1 MELLTPDPSSR
12 DRAGLRGRA
21 PKTSTSLS
29 EGSGPLPSPIAGD
42 TYNPRPMDDKAMV
55 DLLERVGNLF
65 TSSLDVKVNIDFTLR
80 ALSQLVECD
89 SETVFLLDDEESR
102 LSAMVTYPYTEQVA
116 SVASF
121 GLGEGI
127 VGWSVAERKAARVS
141 DATTDPRFKT
151 LASGTTP
158 KSVMVMPLE
167 SPNRV
172 VGALTLGRKKV
183 KPFTDLEQALV
194 RVIANQ
200 AAISLDNAALH
211 ASAQRQLQEIA
222 LQKHELE
229 VANAQIRENSRLKSE
244 FLANMSHELRTPLNS
259 ILGFSEILK
268 DNLAGKMSPQQEQD
282 CLENIHSSG
291 RHLLGLVNDVLDLS
305 KIEAGRLELQYEEFQ
320 VGTCISEVLTVV
332 RPLAER
338 AAVNLV
344 VELDNESAL
353 LRADK
358 GKLKQILYNLL
369 SNAIKFTPEGGQ
381 AVVKT
386 RTRPRAGQLML
397 QVKDSG
403 IGIDPDH
410 HEQIFSEFFQV
421 QAAADRQFEGT
432 GLGLA
437 LVKRLVGLHGG
448 TIKVDSQLGRGAT
461 FTVTLPLRGL
471 RPDGQLRNKILVI
484 EDNPSSLE
492 LSTLVLR
499 GQGFK
504 VDTASDGQ
512 EGLQMAKAHPYDL
525 ILMDIQLPGIDGLT
539 VTRLLKADPRTAKT
553 TIVALSARAMLGDE
567 REALEAGCSGY
578 ITKPIEV
585 KSFLNTVTEYLEA
598 QGA

>member
-1 MELLTPDPSSR
+1 
-12 DRAGLRGRA
+12 
-21 PKTSTSLS
+21 
-29 EGSGPLPSPIAGD
+29 
-42 TYNPRPMDDKAMV
+42 MDDKVMV

-65 TSSLDVKVNIDFTLR
+65 TSSLDLKVNIDFTLR

-89 SETVFLLDDEESR
+89 TDTVFLLDDEETR
-102 LSAMVTYPYTEQVA
+102 LHAMVTYPYAEQVG

-127 VGWSVAERKAARVS
+127 VGWAVAERKGVRVA
-141 DATTDPRFKT
+141 DATTDPRFKA
-151 LASGTTP
+151 LSSPNSP

-172 VGALTLGRKKV
+172 VGALTLGRKTV

-200 AAISLDNAALH
+200 AAISIDNAALH
-211 ASAQRQLQEIA
+211 TSAQRQLQEIA

-268 DNLAGKMSPQQEQD
+268 DNLAGKMSAQQQQD
-282 CLENIHSSG
+282 CLVNIHSSG
-291 RHLLGLVNDVLDLS
+291 RHLLTLVNDVLDLS

-320 VGTCISEVLTVV
+320 LGQCISEVLTVV
-332 RPLAER
+332 QPLAER
-338 AAVNLV
+338 AGVTLQ
-344 VELDNESAL
+344 VEMDNEVTL

-358 GKLKQILYNLL
+358 GKFKQILYNLL

-381 AVVKT
+381 ALIKT
-386 RTRPRAGQLML
+386 RTKPRAGQLVV

-403 IGIDPDH
+403 IGIDPEH
-410 HEQIFSEFFQV
+410 HDQIFSEFFQV
-421 QAAADRQFEGT
+421 QGSADRRFEGT

-448 TIKVDSQLGRGAT
+448 TIKVDSQLGKGAS

-471 RPDGQLRNKILVI
+471 RPDGQLRNRILVI

-504 VDTASDGQ
+504 VDTATDGQ
-512 EGLQMAKAHPYDL
+512 EGLQKAKAHPYDL

-539 VTRLLKADPRTAKT
+539 VTRLLKADPRTSQT
-553 TIVALSARAMLGDE
+553 PIVALSARAMLGDE

>member
-1 MELLTPDPSSR
+1 
-12 DRAGLRGRA
+12 
-21 PKTSTSLS
+21 
-29 EGSGPLPSPIAGD
+29 
-42 TYNPRPMDDKAMV
+42 MV

-127 VGWSVAERKAARVS
+127 VGWSVAERTAARVS

>member
-1 MELLTPDPSSR
+1 
-12 DRAGLRGRA
+12 
-21 PKTSTSLS
+21 
-29 EGSGPLPSPIAGD
+29 
-42 TYNPRPMDDKAMV
+42 MV

-65 TSSLDVKVNIDFTLR
+65 TSSLDLKVNIDFTLR

-89 SETVFLLDDEESR
+89 SETVFLLDEEETR
-102 LSAMVTYPYTEQVA
+102 LTAMVTYPYTEQVA

-127 VGWSVAERKAARVS
+127 VGWSVAQRKAVRVA
-141 DATTDPRFKT
+141 DATTDSRFKT
-151 LASGTTP
+151 LSSGTTP

-172 VGALTLGRKKV
+172 VGALTLGRKTV

-200 AAISLDNAALH
+200 AAISVDNAALH

-268 DNLAGKMSPQQEQD
+268 DNLAGKMSPQQEQE

-291 RHLLGLVNDVLDLS
+291 RHLLNLVNDVLDLS

-320 VGTCISEVLTVV
+320 VGTCLAEVLTVV
-332 RPLAER
+332 RPLSER
-338 AAVNLV
+338 AGVNLV
-344 VELDNESAL
+344 VELDNEATL

-358 GKLKQILYNLL
+358 GKFKQILYNLL

-381 AVVKT
+381 AVIRT
-386 RTRPRAGQLML
+386 RTKPRAGQLVL
-397 QVKDSG
+397 QIKDSG

-410 HEQIFSEFFQV
+410 HDQIFSEFFQV

-448 TIKVDSQLGRGAT
+448 TIKVDSQLGRGAS

-471 RPDGQLRNKILVI
+471 RPDGQMRNKILVI

-499 GQGFK
+499 GHGFR
-504 VDTASDGQ
+504 VDTATDGQ
-512 EGLQMAKAHPYDL
+512 EGLQKAKAHPYDL

-539 VTRLLKADPRTAKT
+539 VTRLLKADPRTSKT
-553 TIVALSARAMLGDE
+553 PIVALSARAMLGDE
-567 REALEAGCSGY
+567 REAIDAGCSGY

-598 QGA
+598 QGV

>member
-1 MELLTPDPSSR
+1 
-12 DRAGLRGRA
+12 
-21 PKTSTSLS
+21 
-29 EGSGPLPSPIAGD
+29 
-42 TYNPRPMDDKAMV
+42 MV

-102 LSAMVTYPYTEQVA
+102 LSAMVTYPYTEQVG

-172 VGALTLGRKKV
+172 VGALTLGRKQV

-200 AAISLDNAALH
+200 AAISLDNASLH

-229 VANAQIRENSRLKSE
+229 VANAQIRENSRLKGE

-268 DNLAGKMSPQQEQD
+268 DNLAGKMTPQQEQE
-282 CLENIHSSG
+282 CLANIHSSG
-291 RHLLGLVNDVLDLS
+291 RHLLNLVNDVLDLS

-320 VGTCISEVLTVV
+320 VGSCISEVLTVV

-338 AAVNLV
+338 ASINLV

-369 SNAIKFTPEGGQ
+369 ANAIKFTPEGGQ

-386 RTRPRAGQLML
+386 RTKPRAGQLIL

-403 IGIDPDH
+403 IGIDPEH

-421 QAAADRQFEGT
+421 QAAADRRFEGT

-504 VDTASDGQ
+504 VDTATDGQ

-539 VTRLLKADPRTAKT
+539 VTRLLKADPRTART
-553 TIVALSARAMLGDE
+553 PIVALSARAMLGDE

>member
-1 MELLTPDPSSR
+1 MNGPDR
-12 DRAGLRGRA
+12 TA
-21 PKTSTSLS
+21 PALD
-29 EGSGPLPSPIAGD
+29 PVPSPIE

-65 TSSLDVKVNIDFTLR
+65 TSSLDLKVNIDFTLR

-89 SETVFLLDDEESR
+89 SETVFLLDDEETK
-102 LSAMVTYPYTEQVA
+102 LTAMVTYPYTEQVA

-127 VGWSVAERKAARVS
+127 VGWSVAERKAVRVS

-151 LASGTTP
+151 LSSGTTP

-172 VGALTLGRKKV
+172 VGALTLGRKTV

-200 AAISLDNAALH
+200 AAISVDNASLH

-268 DNLAGKMSPQQEQD
+268 DNLAGKMSAQQEQE

-291 RHLLGLVNDVLDLS
+291 RHLLNLVNDVLDLS

-320 VGTCISEVLTVV
+320 LGTCISEVLTVV

-338 AAVNLV
+338 AGVSLLV
-344 VELDNESAL
+344 EVDNETAL

-358 GKLKQILYNLL
+358 GKFKQILYNLL
-369 SNAIKFTPEGGQ
+369 SNSIKFTPDGGQ

-386 RTRPRAGQLML
+386 RTKPRAGQLL
-397 QVKDSG
+397 VQVKDSG

-410 HEQIFSEFFQV
+410 HGQIFSEFFQV
-421 QAAADRQFEGT
+421 QASADRQFEGT

-448 TIKVDSQLGRGAT
+448 TIKVDSQLGRGAN

-471 RPDGQLRNKILVI
+471 RPDGQMRNRILVI

-504 VDTASDGQ
+504 VDTATDGQ
-512 EGLQMAKAHPYDL
+512 EGLQKAKAHPYDL

-539 VTRLLKADPRTAKT
+539 VTRLLKADPRTSRT

-567 REALEAGCSGY
+567 REAMEAGCSGY
-578 ITKPIEV
+578 ITKPIDV

>member
-1 MELLTPDPSSR
+1 
-12 DRAGLRGRA
+12 
-21 PKTSTSLS
+21 
-29 EGSGPLPSPIAGD
+29 
-42 TYNPRPMDDKAMV
+42 MV

-65 TSSLDVKVNIDFTLR
+65 TSSLDLKVNIDFTLR

-89 SETVFLLDDEESR
+89 SETVFLLDDEETK
-102 LSAMVTYPYTEQVA
+102 LTAMVTYPYTEQVA

-127 VGWSVAERKAARVS
+127 VGWSVAERKAVRVS

-151 LASGTTP
+151 LSSGTTP

-172 VGALTLGRKKV
+172 VGALTLGRKTV

-200 AAISLDNAALH
+200 AAISVDNASLH

-268 DNLAGKMSPQQEQD
+268 DNLAGKMSAQQEQE

-291 RHLLGLVNDVLDLS
+291 RHLLNLVNDVLDLS

-320 VGTCISEVLTVV
+320 LGTCISEVLTVV

-338 AAVNLV
+338 AGVSLLV
-344 VELDNESAL
+344 EVDNETAL

-358 GKLKQILYNLL
+358 GKFKQILYNLL
-369 SNAIKFTPEGGQ
+369 SNSIKFTPDGGQ
-381 AVVKT
+381 AIVKT
-386 RTRPRAGQLML
+386 RTKPRAGQLVV

-410 HEQIFSEFFQV
+410 HDQIFSEFFQV
-421 QAAADRQFEGT
+421 QASADRQFEGT

-448 TIKVDSQLGRGAT
+448 TIKVDSQLGRGAN

-471 RPDGQLRNKILVI
+471 RPDGQMRNRILVI

-504 VDTASDGQ
+504 VDTATDGQ
-512 EGLQMAKAHPYDL
+512 EGLQKAKAHPYDL

-539 VTRLLKADPRTAKT
+539 VTRLLKADPRTSRT

-567 REALEAGCSGY
+567 REAMEAGCSGY
-578 ITKPIEV
+578 ITKPIDV

>member
-1 MELLTPDPSSR
+1 MSEL
-12 DRAGLRGRA
+12 
-21 PKTSTSLS
+21 
-29 EGSGPLPSPIAGD
+29 AGD
-42 TYNPRPMDDKAMV
+42 WSVERCQAAVGGRPGAPGVVVVNSSVAYNPQRMDDKAMV

-80 ALSQLVECD
+80 SLAQLVACD
-89 SETVFLLDDEESR
+89 ASTVFLLDEEEAQ
-102 LSAMVTYPYTEQVA
+102 LSAMATYPYTEQVG
-116 SVASF
+116 SVAAF
-121 GLGEGI
+121 GVGEGI
-127 VGWSVAERKAARVS
+127 VGWAVAERKAVRVD
-141 DATTDPRFKT
+141 DATQDPRFKS
-151 LASGTTP
+151 LPSP
-158 KSVMVMPLE
+158 SSPRSVLVMPLE

-172 VGALTLGRKKV
+172 MGALSLGRKRV

-200 AAISLDNAALH
+200 AAISLDNASLH

-229 VANAQIRENSRLKSE
+229 VANAQIQENSRLKSE
-244 FLANMSHELRTPLNS
+244 FLANMSHELRTPLNA

-268 DNLAGKMSPQQEQD
+268 DNLAGKMSAAQQQE

-320 VGTCISEVLTVV
+320 LGPAIGEVLTVV

-338 AAVNLV
+338 ARVALQVEVDHEDSLV
-344 VELDNESAL
+344 
-353 LRADK
+353 RADK
-358 GKLKQILYNLL
+358 GKFKQVLYNLL
-369 SNAIKFTPEGGQ
+369 ANAIKFTPEGGY
-381 AVVKT
+381 ALVRA
-386 RTRPRAGQLML
+386 RTKPRAGQLVL

-403 IGIDPDH
+403 IGIDPQH
-410 HEQIFSEFFQV
+410 HEEIFSEFFQV
-421 QAAADRQFEGT
+421 QSSADRPYEGT

-437 LVKRLVGLHGG
+437 LVKRMVGLHGG
-448 TIKVDSQLGRGAT
+448 TIKVESQLGKGAT
-461 FTVTLPLRGL
+461 FTVTLPLHGL
-471 RPDGQLRNKILVI
+471 RHNGQLRNRILVI

-499 GQGFK
+499 GQGLK
-504 VDTASDGQ
+504 VDTALDGQ
-512 EGLQMAKAHPYDL
+512 EGLQKAKAHPYDL

-539 VTRLLKADPRTAKT
+539 VTRLLKADPRTSQT
-553 TIVALSARAMLGDE
+553 PIVALSARAMLGDE
-567 REALEAGCSGY
+567 REAMEAGCSGY

-585 KSFLNTVTEYLEA
+585 KSFVNTVTEYLEA
-598 QGA
+598 LGA

>member
-1 MELLTPDPSSR
+1 ME
-12 DRAGLRGRA
+12 
-21 PKTSTSLS
+21 
-29 EGSGPLPSPIAGD
+29 

-65 TSSLDVKVNIDFTLR
+65 TSSLDLKVNIDFTLR

-89 SETVFLLDDEESR
+89 SETVFLLDDEETR
-102 LSAMVTYPYTEQVA
+102 LTAMVTYPYTEQVA

-127 VGWSVAERKAARVS
+127 VGWSVAQRKAVRVA
-141 DATTDPRFKT
+141 DATTDSRFKT
-151 LASGTTP
+151 LSSGTTP

-172 VGALTLGRKKV
+172 VGALTLGRKTV

-200 AAISLDNAALH
+200 AAISVDNAALH

-268 DNLAGKMSPQQEQD
+268 DNLAGKMTPQQEQE
-282 CLENIHSSG
+282 CLQNIHSSG
-291 RHLLGLVNDVLDLS
+291 RHLLNLVNDVLDLS

-320 VGTCISEVLTVV
+320 VGTCLAEVLTVV
-332 RPLAER
+332 RPLSER
-338 AAVNLV
+338 AGVNLV
-344 VELDNESAL
+344 VELDNETAL

-358 GKLKQILYNLL
+358 GKFKQILYNLL

-381 AVVKT
+381 AVIKT
-386 RTRPRAGQLML
+386 RTKPRAGQLML
-397 QVKDSG
+397 QIKDSG
-403 IGIDPDH
+403 IGIDPEH
-410 HEQIFSEFFQV
+410 HDQIFSEFFQV

-448 TIKVDSQLGRGAT
+448 TIKVDSQLGRGAN

-471 RPDGQLRNKILVI
+471 RPEGQMRNKILVI

-499 GQGFK
+499 GHGFR
-504 VDTASDGQ
+504 VDTATDGQ
-512 EGLQMAKAHPYDL
+512 EGLQKAKAHPYDL

-539 VTRLLKADPRTAKT
+539 VTRLLKADPRTSKT
-553 TIVALSARAMLGDE
+553 PIVALSARAMLGDE
-567 REALEAGCSGY
+567 REAMEAGCSGY

-598 QGA
+598 QGV

>member
-1 MELLTPDPSSR
+1 
-12 DRAGLRGRA
+12 
-21 PKTSTSLS
+21 
-29 EGSGPLPSPIAGD
+29 
-42 TYNPRPMDDKAMV
+42 MV

-65 TSSLDVKVNIDFTLR
+65 TSSLDLKVNIDFTLR

-89 SETVFLLDDEESR
+89 SETVFLLDDEETK
-102 LSAMVTYPYTEQVA
+102 LTAMVTYPYTEQVA

-127 VGWSVAERKAARVS
+127 VGWSVAERKAVRVS

-151 LASGTTP
+151 LSSGTTP

-172 VGALTLGRKKV
+172 VGALTLGRKTV

-200 AAISLDNAALH
+200 AAISVDNASLH

-268 DNLAGKMSPQQEQD
+268 DNLAGKMSAQQEQE

-291 RHLLGLVNDVLDLS
+291 RHLLNLVNDVLDLS

-320 VGTCISEVLTVV
+320 LGTCISEVLTVV

-338 AAVNLV
+338 AGVSLLV
-344 VELDNESAL
+344 EVDNETAL

-358 GKLKQILYNLL
+358 GKFKQILYNLL
-369 SNAIKFTPEGGQ
+369 SNSIKFTPDGGQ

-386 RTRPRAGQLML
+386 RTKPRAGQLL
-397 QVKDSG
+397 VQVKDSG

-410 HEQIFSEFFQV
+410 HGQIFSEFFQV
-421 QAAADRQFEGT
+421 QASADRQFEGT

-448 TIKVDSQLGRGAT
+448 TIKVDSQLGRGAN

-471 RPDGQLRNKILVI
+471 RPDGQMRNRILVI

-504 VDTASDGQ
+504 VDTATDGQ
-512 EGLQMAKAHPYDL
+512 EGLQKAKAHPYDL

-539 VTRLLKADPRTAKT
+539 VTRLLKADPRTSRT

-567 REALEAGCSGY
+567 REAMEAGCSGY
-578 ITKPIEV
+578 ITKPIDV

>member
-1 MELLTPDPSSR
+1 VE
-12 DRAGLRGRA
+12 
-21 PKTSTSLS
+21 
-29 EGSGPLPSPIAGD
+29 

-65 TSSLDVKVNIDFTLR
+65 TSSLDLKVNIDFTLR

-89 SETVFLLDDEESR
+89 SETVFLLDDEETR
-102 LSAMVTYPYTEQVA
+102 LTAMVTYPYTEQVA

-127 VGWSVAERKAARVS
+127 VGWSVAQRKAVRVA
-141 DATTDPRFKT
+141 DATTDSRFKT
-151 LASGTTP
+151 LSSGTTP

-172 VGALTLGRKKV
+172 VGALTLGRKTV

-200 AAISLDNAALH
+200 AAISVDNAALH

-268 DNLAGKMSPQQEQD
+268 DNLAGKMTPQQEQE
-282 CLENIHSSG
+282 CLQNIHSSG
-291 RHLLGLVNDVLDLS
+291 RHLLNLVNDVLDLS

-320 VGTCISEVLTVV
+320 VGTCLAEVLTVV
-332 RPLAER
+332 RPLSER
-338 AAVNLV
+338 AGVNLV
-344 VELDNESAL
+344 VELDNETAL

-358 GKLKQILYNLL
+358 GKFKQILYNLI

-381 AVVKT
+381 AVIKT
-386 RTRPRAGQLML
+386 RTKPRAGQLVL
-397 QVKDSG
+397 QIKDSG
-403 IGIDPDH
+403 IGIDPEH
-410 HEQIFSEFFQV
+410 HDQIFSEFFQV

-448 TIKVDSQLGRGAT
+448 TIKVDSQLGRGAN

-471 RPDGQLRNKILVI
+471 RPEGQMRNKILVI

-499 GQGFK
+499 GHGFR
-504 VDTASDGQ
+504 VDTATDGQ
-512 EGLQMAKAHPYDL
+512 EGLQKAKAHPYDL

-539 VTRLLKADPRTAKT
+539 VTRLLKADPRTSKT
-553 TIVALSARAMLGDE
+553 PIVALSARAMLGDE
-567 REALEAGCSGY
+567 REAMDAGCSGY

-598 QGA
+598 QGV

>member
-1 MELLTPDPSSR
+1 
-12 DRAGLRGRA
+12 
-21 PKTSTSLS
+21 
-29 EGSGPLPSPIAGD
+29 
-42 TYNPRPMDDKAMV
+42 MDDKAMV

-65 TSSLDVKVNIDFTLR
+65 TSSLDLKVNIDFTLR

-89 SETVFLLDDEESR
+89 SETVFLLDEEETR
-102 LSAMVTYPYTEQVA
+102 LTAMVTYPYTEQVA

-127 VGWSVAERKAARVS
+127 VGWSVAQRKAVRVA
-141 DATTDPRFKT
+141 DATTDSRFKT
-151 LASGTTP
+151 LSSGTTP

-172 VGALTLGRKKV
+172 VGALTLGRKTV

-200 AAISLDNAALH
+200 AAISVDNAALH

-268 DNLAGKMSPQQEQD
+268 DNLAGKMSPQQEQE

-291 RHLLGLVNDVLDLS
+291 RHLLNLVNDVLDLS

-320 VGTCISEVLTVV
+320 VGTCLAEVLTVV
-332 RPLAER
+332 RPLSER
-338 AAVNLV
+338 AGVNLV
-344 VELDNESAL
+344 VELDNEATL

-358 GKLKQILYNLL
+358 GKFKQILYNLL

-381 AVVKT
+381 AVIRT
-386 RTRPRAGQLML
+386 RTKPRAGQLVL
-397 QVKDSG
+397 QIKDSG

-410 HEQIFSEFFQV
+410 HDQIFSEFFQV

-448 TIKVDSQLGRGAT
+448 TIKVDSQLGRGAS

-471 RPDGQLRNKILVI
+471 RPDGQMRNKILVI

-499 GQGFK
+499 GHGFR
-504 VDTASDGQ
+504 VDTATDGQ
-512 EGLQMAKAHPYDL
+512 EGLQKAKAHPYDL

-539 VTRLLKADPRTAKT
+539 VTRLLKADPRTSKT
-553 TIVALSARAMLGDE
+553 PIVALSARAMLGDE
-567 REALEAGCSGY
+567 REAIDAGCSGY

-598 QGA
+598 QGV

>member
-1 MELLTPDPSSR
+1 
-12 DRAGLRGRA
+12 
-21 PKTSTSLS
+21 
-29 EGSGPLPSPIAGD
+29 
-42 TYNPRPMDDKAMV
+42 MV

-65 TSSLDVKVNIDFTLR
+65 TSSLDLKVNIDFTLQ

-89 SETVFLLDDEESR
+89 SDTVFLLDEEETR
-102 LSAMVTYPYTEQVA
+102 LTAIVTYPYAEQVG

-121 GLGEGI
+121 GLGEGM
-127 VGWSVAERKAARVS
+127 VGWAVKERKSVRVA
-141 DATTDPRFKT
+141 DATTDPRFKA
-151 LASGTTP
+151 LASSNSP
-158 KSVMVMPLE
+158 RSVLVMPLE

-172 VGALTLGRKKV
+172 VGALTLGRKAV
-183 KPFTDLEQALV
+183 KPFTELEQALV

-200 AAISLDNAALH
+200 AAISIDNAALH

-268 DNLAGKMSPQQEQD
+268 DNLAGKMTAQQQQD
-282 CLENIHSSG
+282 SLENIHSSG
-291 RHLLGLVNDVLDLS
+291 RHLLNLVNDVLDLS

-320 VGTCISEVLTVV
+320 LGQCISEVLTVV

-338 AAVNLV
+338 AGVTV
-344 VELDNESAL
+344 QVEVDNETAL

-358 GKLKQILYNLL
+358 SKFKQILYNLL
-369 SNAIKFTPEGGQ
+369 SNAIKFTPDGGH
-381 AVVKT
+381 ALVKT
-386 RTRPRAGQLML
+386 RTKPRAGQVVI

-403 IGIDPDH
+403 IGIDSEH
-410 HEQIFSEFFQV
+410 HDQIFSEFFQV
-421 QAAADRQFEGT
+421 QGSADRRFEGT

-448 TIKVDSQLGRGAT
+448 TIKVDSQLGRGAS

-471 RPDGQLRNKILVI
+471 RPDGQMRNRILVI

-504 VDTASDGQ
+504 VDTATDGQ
-512 EGLQMAKAHPYDL
+512 EGLQRAKAHPYDL

-539 VTRLLKADPRTAKT
+539 VTRLLKADPRTAQT
-553 TIVALSARAMLGDE
+553 PIVALSARAMLGDE
-567 REALEAGCSGY
+567 REAMEAGCSGY

>member
-1 MELLTPDPSSR
+1 
-12 DRAGLRGRA
+12 
-21 PKTSTSLS
+21 
-29 EGSGPLPSPIAGD
+29 
-42 TYNPRPMDDKAMV
+42 MV

-102 LSAMVTYPYTEQVA
+102 LTAMVTYPYTEQVG

-127 VGWSVAERKAARVS
+127 VGWSVAERKAARVA

-172 VGALTLGRKKV
+172 VGALTLGRKQV

-268 DNLAGKMSPQQEQD
+268 DNLAGKMSPQQEQE

-291 RHLLGLVNDVLDLS
+291 RHLLNLVNDVLDLS

-320 VGTCISEVLTVV
+320 VGSCISEVLTVV

-338 AAVNLV
+338 ASVNVV

-381 AVVKT
+381 ALVKT
-386 RTRPRAGQLML
+386 RTKPRAGQLVL

-403 IGIDPDH
+403 IGIAPDH

-448 TIKVDSQLGRGAT
+448 TIKVDSQLGKGAT

-471 RPDGQLRNKILVI
+471 RPDGQLRNRILVI

-504 VDTASDGQ
+504 VDTATDGQ

-539 VTRLLKADPRTAKT
+539 VTRLIKADPRTART
-553 TIVALSARAMLGDE
+553 PIVALSARAMLGDE

>member
-1 MELLTPDPSSR
+1 
-12 DRAGLRGRA
+12 
-21 PKTSTSLS
+21 
-29 EGSGPLPSPIAGD
+29 
-42 TYNPRPMDDKAMV
+42 MV

>member
-1 MELLTPDPSSR
+1 
-12 DRAGLRGRA
+12 
-21 PKTSTSLS
+21 
-29 EGSGPLPSPIAGD
+29 
-42 TYNPRPMDDKAMV
+42 MV

-102 LSAMVTYPYTEQVA
+102 LTAMVTYPYTEQVS

-127 VGWSVAERKAARVS
+127 VGWSVAERKATRVS

-200 AAISLDNAALH
+200 AAISLDNASLH

-268 DNLAGKMSPQQEQD
+268 DNLAGKMTPQQEQE
-282 CLENIHSSG
+282 CLQNIHSSG
-291 RHLLGLVNDVLDLS
+291 RHLLNLVNDVLDLS

-320 VGTCISEVLTVV
+320 LGICIAEVLTVV

-338 AAVNLV
+338 AGVNLL
-344 VELDNESAL
+344 VELDNETAL

-381 AVVKT
+381 ALVKT
-386 RTRPRAGQLML
+386 RTKPRAGQLVL

-403 IGIDPDH
+403 IGIEPDH
-410 HEQIFSEFFQV
+410 HDQIFSEFFQV

-448 TIKVDSQLGRGAT
+448 TIKVDSQLGRGAS

-504 VDTASDGQ
+504 VETATDGQ
-512 EGLQMAKAHPYDL
+512 EGLQKAKAHAYDL

-539 VTRLLKADPRTAKT
+539 VTRLLKADPRTART
-553 TIVALSARAMLGDE
+553 PIVALSARAMLGDE

>member
-1 MELLTPDPSSR
+1 
-12 DRAGLRGRA
+12 
-21 PKTSTSLS
+21 
-29 EGSGPLPSPIAGD
+29 
-42 TYNPRPMDDKAMV
+42 MDDKAMV

-65 TSSLDVKVNIDFTLR
+65 TSSLDLKVNIDFTLR

-89 SETVFLLDDEESR
+89 SETVFLLDDEETR
-102 LSAMVTYPYTEQVA
+102 LTAMVTYPYTEQVA

-127 VGWSVAERKAARVS
+127 VGWSVAQRKAVRVA
-141 DATTDPRFKT
+141 DATTDSRFKT
-151 LASGTTP
+151 LSSGTTP

-172 VGALTLGRKKV
+172 VGALTLGRKTV

-200 AAISLDNAALH
+200 AAISVDNAALH

-268 DNLAGKMSPQQEQD
+268 DNLAGKMTPQQEQE
-282 CLENIHSSG
+282 CLQNIHSSG
-291 RHLLGLVNDVLDLS
+291 RHLLNLVNDVLDLS

-320 VGTCISEVLTVV
+320 VGTCLAEVLTVV
-332 RPLAER
+332 RPLSER
-338 AAVNLV
+338 AGVNLV
-344 VELDNESAL
+344 VELDNETAL

-358 GKLKQILYNLL
+358 GKFKQILYNLL

-381 AVVKT
+381 AVIKT
-386 RTRPRAGQLML
+386 RTKPRAGQLVL
-397 QVKDSG
+397 QIKDSG
-403 IGIDPDH
+403 IGIDPEH
-410 HEQIFSEFFQV
+410 HDQIFSEFFQV

-448 TIKVDSQLGRGAT
+448 TIKVDSQLGRGAN

-471 RPDGQLRNKILVI
+471 RPEGQMRNKILVI

-499 GQGFK
+499 GHGFR
-504 VDTASDGQ
+504 VDTATDGQ
-512 EGLQMAKAHPYDL
+512 EGLQKAKAHPYDL

-539 VTRLLKADPRTAKT
+539 VTRLLKADPRTSKT
-553 TIVALSARAMLGDE
+553 PIVALSARAMLGDE
-567 REALEAGCSGY
+567 REAMDAGCSGY

-598 QGA
+598 QGV

>member
-1 MELLTPDPSSR
+1 
-12 DRAGLRGRA
+12 
-21 PKTSTSLS
+21 
-29 EGSGPLPSPIAGD
+29 
-42 TYNPRPMDDKAMV
+42 MV

-102 LSAMVTYPYTEQVA
+102 LTAMVTYPYTEQVG

-127 VGWSVAERKAARVS
+127 VGWSVAERKAARVA

-172 VGALTLGRKKV
+172 VGALTLGRKQV

-268 DNLAGKMSPQQEQD
+268 DNLAGKMSPQQEQE

-291 RHLLGLVNDVLDLS
+291 RHLLNLVNDVLDLS

-320 VGTCISEVLTVV
+320 VGSCISEVLTVV

-338 AAVNLV
+338 ASVNVV

-381 AVVKT
+381 ALVKT
-386 RTRPRAGQLML
+386 RTKPRAGQLVL

-403 IGIDPDH
+403 IGIAPDH

-448 TIKVDSQLGRGAT
+448 TIKVDSQLGKGAT

-471 RPDGQLRNKILVI
+471 RPDGQLRNRILVI

-504 VDTASDGQ
+504 VDTATDGQ

-539 VTRLLKADPRTAKT
+539 VTRLLKADPRTART
-553 TIVALSARAMLGDE
+553 PIVALSARAMLGDE

>member
-1 MELLTPDPSSR
+1 
-12 DRAGLRGRA
+12 
-21 PKTSTSLS
+21 
-29 EGSGPLPSPIAGD
+29 
-42 TYNPRPMDDKAMV
+42 MV

-102 LSAMVTYPYTEQVA
+102 LTAMVTYPYTEQVG

-127 VGWSVAERKAARVS
+127 VGWSVAERKAARVA

-172 VGALTLGRKKV
+172 VGALTLGRKQV

-244 FLANMSHELRTPLNS
+244 FLANMSHELRTPLSS

-268 DNLAGKMSPQQEQD
+268 DNLAGKMSPQQEQE

-291 RHLLGLVNDVLDLS
+291 RHLLNLVNDVLDLS

-320 VGTCISEVLTVV
+320 VGSCISEVLTVV

-338 AAVNLV
+338 ASVNVV

-381 AVVKT
+381 ALVKT
-386 RTRPRAGQLML
+386 RTKPRAGQLVL

-403 IGIDPDH
+403 IGIAPDH

-448 TIKVDSQLGRGAT
+448 TIKVDSQLGKGAT

-471 RPDGQLRNKILVI
+471 RPDGQLRNRILVI

-504 VDTASDGQ
+504 VDTATDGQ

-539 VTRLLKADPRTAKT
+539 VTRLLKADPRTART
-553 TIVALSARAMLGDE
+553 PIVALSARAMLGDE

>member
-1 MELLTPDPSSR
+1 
-12 DRAGLRGRA
+12 
-21 PKTSTSLS
+21 
-29 EGSGPLPSPIAGD
+29 
-42 TYNPRPMDDKAMV
+42 MV

-102 LSAMVTYPYTEQVA
+102 LSAMVTYPYTEQVG

-172 VGALTLGRKKV
+172 VGALTLGRKQV

-200 AAISLDNAALH
+200 AAISLDNASLH

-268 DNLAGKMSPQQEQD
+268 DNLAGKMTPQQEQE
-282 CLENIHSSG
+282 CLANIHSSG
-291 RHLLGLVNDVLDLS
+291 RHLLNLVNDVLDLS

-320 VGTCISEVLTVV
+320 VGSCISEVLTVV

-338 AAVNLV
+338 ASINLV

-369 SNAIKFTPEGGQ
+369 ANAIKFTPEGGQ

-386 RTRPRAGQLML
+386 RTKPRAGQLIL

-403 IGIDPDH
+403 IGIDPEH

-421 QAAADRQFEGT
+421 QAAADRRFEGT

-504 VDTASDGQ
+504 VDTATDGQ

-539 VTRLLKADPRTAKT
+539 VTRLLKADPRTART
-553 TIVALSARAMLGDE
+553 PIVALSARAMLGDE

>member
-1 MELLTPDPSSR
+1 
-12 DRAGLRGRA
+12 
-21 PKTSTSLS
+21 
-29 EGSGPLPSPIAGD
+29 
-42 TYNPRPMDDKAMV
+42 MV

-65 TSSLDVKVNIDFTLR
+65 TSSLDLKVNIDFTLR

-89 SETVFLLDDEESR
+89 SETVFLLDDEETR
-102 LSAMVTYPYTEQVA
+102 LTAMVTYPYTEQVA

-127 VGWSVAERKAARVS
+127 VGWSVAERKAVRVS

-151 LASGTTP
+151 LSSGTTP

-172 VGALTLGRKKV
+172 VGALTLGRKTV

-200 AAISLDNAALH
+200 AAISVDNASLH

-268 DNLAGKMSPQQEQD
+268 DNLAGKMSAQQEQE

-291 RHLLGLVNDVLDLS
+291 RHLLNLVNDVLDLS

-320 VGTCISEVLTVV
+320 LGTCISEVLTVV

-338 AAVNLV
+338 AGVSLLV
-344 VELDNESAL
+344 EVDNETAL

-358 GKLKQILYNLL
+358 GKFKQILYNLL

-381 AVVKT
+381 AIVKT
-386 RTRPRAGQLML
+386 RTKPRAGQLVV

-410 HEQIFSEFFQV
+410 HDQIFSEFFQV
-421 QAAADRQFEGT
+421 QASADRQFEGT

-448 TIKVDSQLGRGAT
+448 TIKVDSQLGRGAN

-471 RPDGQLRNKILVI
+471 RPDGQMRNRILVI

-504 VDTASDGQ
+504 VDTATDGQ
-512 EGLQMAKAHPYDL
+512 EGLQKAKAHPYDL

-539 VTRLLKADPRTAKT
+539 VTRLLKADPRTSRT

-567 REALEAGCSGY
+567 REAMEAGCSGY
-578 ITKPIEV
+578 ITKPIDV